1 MPYIKVL
8 YFSSLE
14 VEKLKEFSLIKI
26 FTPLTPPPLHHT
38 TPMGK
43 LSPELDVMGTWG
55 WRRRHW
61 RLRMGQW

>member
-1 MPYIKVL
+1 MKPLMFGGNGPDPKGRSDQYL
-8 YFSSLE
+8 SRLT
-14 VEKLKEFSLIKI
+14 
-26 FTPLTPPPLHHT
+26 TPLTPPPLHHT